1 VQAPQTEGWWWER
14 QSNKCDKAC
23 EKRLAT
29 ELMHPTE
36 LSGIDVPTTGLV
48 FTSTKPKVHLR
59 PRPQSSQHLPIASL
73 PESGRH
79 RLSRLPRHPHTA
91 FPPHLAS
98 QAGDVIKLVG
108 NGLGGG
114 YCAMVNTVQ
123 RRRTYRVKCNKG
135 HEGMEFTLI
144 GMPSGHVALKPNS
157 NGRTARFCSA
167 RPDDS
172 EGGGITCDANNIR
185 SWEKFSIAYAGQNKS
200 GQKGTRWSL
209 RGQFGYCTDESDSRG
224 FMKCNRKG
232 VGSWEQFSVQPTDRR
247 RSTQCPGVDLGSWCK
262 SNVQRTGCCGSVQIS
277 TAKWGKK
284 WATNKWVTHPQLQR
298 PFILILLKHISAD
311 H

>member
-1 VQAPQTEGWWWER
+1 
-14 QSNKCDKAC
+14 
-23 EKRLAT
+23 
-29 ELMHPTE
+29 
-36 LSGIDVPTTGLV
+36 
-48 FTSTKPKVHLR
+48 
-59 PRPQSSQHLPIASL
+59 
-73 PESGRH
+73 
-79 RLSRLPRHPHTA
+79 
-91 FPPHLAS
+91 
-98 QAGDVIKLVG
+98 
-108 NGLGGG
+108 
-114 YCAMVNTVQ
+114 MVNTVQ

-284 WATNKWVTHPQLQR
+284 WATNKWVCPEQCKGNCPETMYNGDEDTQGPMSTSQYDTCRRRRL
-298 PFILILLKHISAD
+298 
-311 H
+311 